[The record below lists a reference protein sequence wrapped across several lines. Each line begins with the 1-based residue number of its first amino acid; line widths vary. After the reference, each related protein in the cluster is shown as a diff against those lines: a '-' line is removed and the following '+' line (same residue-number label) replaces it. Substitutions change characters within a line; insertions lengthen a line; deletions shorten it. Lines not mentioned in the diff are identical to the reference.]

1 MPKHKSIVQPAK
13 RFTTGKGGGCE
24 AYLFEFHEQG
34 TPQSRTLKIAAAKLD
49 EALSY
54 LRGHEPDF
62 QVASV
67 HNLGLIIMVSGT
79 PVD

>member
-1 MPKHKSIVQPAK
+1 MNKHKSVIQLAK
-13 RFTTGKGGGCE
+13 RFATGKDGGCE
-24 AYLFEFHEQG
+24 GYLFEFHEQG
-34 TPQSRTLKIAAAKLD
+34 TPESRTLKIAAAKLD

-54 LRGHEPDF
+54 LRGYEPDF
-62 QVASV
+62 QVKSV